1 MRMKSRNRAQL
12 NRTIFTAISIILI
25 SACCASHVTAAAKDA
40 QKQPQYG
47 GILRVA
53 YAFEGT
59 FIGYPPRITNAYG
72 FQEAAPAIEKLLN
85 TDKSGALVPKLAT
98 GYKLDP
104 VAKAITLSLRKGV
117 KFHDGTDF
125 DAEAVKWNLEQ
136 YIKNKSSGTQKWKS
150 VDLIDNFTVRV
161 NLTDWDSTA
170 ITALSESAGLIISPT
185 AFNKNGE
192 TWAANN
198 PVGTGPF
205 QFVSWVKDSKV
216 VYKKFPGYWD
226 KGKPY
231 LDGVEWN
238 IITDANTREMS
249 FRTNEQDLLSWPQLQ
264 SLDKLKKDG
273 YIVDR
278 HIGPPFGLALIPS
291 SADPKSPWSNIK
303 IRQAAQHAID
313 TVTIVNS
320 ILYGVQNPSN
330 QLANKGS
337 WGWNPDVTG
346 YPYNP
351 DKAKKLLIEAGYP
364 NGFKTKIIARKDPL
378 NDLIFTAVQGY
389 LKAVGIDAE
398 QEQVTP
404 PAYDKLATTD
414 TWDGLLQNALGTSSD
429 ITLDLVKRYI
439 GPPEGMWFKSMSI
452 PDDYRKAVLDA
463 VQATKFENKKKAIHR
478 AMKLFIDKYCLTLNI
493 YSQNFY
499 WVERV
504 PVKNFGINETTN
516 QMQWTPESAWF
527 EKR

>member
-1 MRMKSRNRAQL
+1 MKLLRAKQL
-12 NRTIFTAISIILI
+12 HLVIICILSVKVI
-25 SACCASHVTAAAKDA
+25 LGFAALDANAAAKVTV

-59 FIGYPPRITNAYG
+59 FIGYPPKITNAYG
-72 FQEAAPAIEKLLN
+72 YQEAAPAIEKLLD

-98 GYKLDP
+98 GYKLNTA
-104 VAKAITLSLRKGV
+104 AKTITLFLRKGV

-125 DAEAVKWNLEQ
+125 DAEAVRWNLEQ
-136 YIKNKSSGTQKWKS
+136 YMKNKSPGTPKWKS
-150 VDLIDNFTVRV
+150 VDVVDNYTVRI

-170 ITALSESAGLIISPT
+170 IIALSETAGLIISPA

-192 TWAANN
+192 AWASNN

-205 QFVSWVKDSKV
+205 QFVSWVKDTKV

-238 IITDANTREMS
+238 IITDANTREIS
-249 FRTNEQDLLSWPQLQ
+249 FRTGEQDLLSWPELQ
-264 SLDKLKKDG
+264 NLDKLRKDG
-273 YIVDR
+273 FIVDR

-291 SADPKSPWSNIK
+291 SADRDSPWSKIK
-303 IRQAAQHAID
+303 VRQAAQYAID
-313 TVTIVNS
+313 TVAINNT

-330 QLANKGS
+330 QLPNKGS
-337 WGWNPDVTG
+337 WGWNPDIVG

-351 DKAKKLLIEAGYP
+351 DKAKKLLAEAGYP
-364 NGFKTKIIARKDPL
+364 NGFKTKIIARKDPI

-398 QEQVTP
+398 QEQITS
-404 PAYDKLATTD
+404 PAYDRLATSSA
-414 TWDGLLQNALGTSSD
+414 WDGLLQSALGSSSD

-439 GPPEGMWFKSMSI
+439 GPPEGAWFKSMLI

-463 VQATKFENKKKAIHR
+463 VRATDFGTKKKSVRR
-478 AMKLFIDKYCLTLNI
+478 AMKLFTDKYCLTLNI

-504 PVKNFGINETTN
+504 PVHNYGINETTN
-516 QMQWTPESAWF
+516 QMQWTPESTWF
-527 EKR
+527 EKK